1 MRTSSKP
8 SRPPHTHFP
17 TRSARLQSQIARQED
32 IERRLSQAPLGLS
45 ITYLAHAFGVNRS
58 TIYRDFDQL
67 EERGTGL
74 LQEGHR
80 WKLDHR
86 RTLYATHFSPYEL
99 VSLYLAARLLTR
111 YSDEQNPHVIAA
123 LSKLGDALQ
132 RHSALVSRHIA
143 ASAHALAER
152 PANPEQAKVFEAVTQ
167 SWLQARKIRLMYQ
180 SLTEDHPV
188 ERLFSP
194 YVIEPS
200 GLGYSIYIIGFDDL
214 RQGLRTLKLDR
225 ISSATVTDELF
236 DLPADFD
243 PTRLLASAWGIIWN
257 QEGQVEVRLRFNAR
271 ASRRLRESVWHPSQR
286 LEDLPDGSCL
296 FTVYIGS
303 LTEIRPWIRQ
313 WGADVEA
320 LSPPSLRDELA
331 AEAQALVALYPTTNG
346 E

>member
-1 MRTSSKP
+1 MQESLASTRRSQ
-8 SRPPHTHFP
+8 THIP
-17 TRSARLQSQIARQED
+17 TRAARFKRRFARLDD
-32 IERRLSQAPLGLS
+32 IERRLIQTPSGLS
-45 ITYLAHAFGVNRS
+45 TTALARAYGVDRS
-58 TIYRDFDQL
+58 TIYRDMGAL

-74 LQEGHR
+74 IQEGHR

-86 RTLYATHFSPYEL
+86 RILYATHFTAYEL
-99 VSLYLAARLLTR
+99 VSLYIAARLLTR

-123 LSKLGDALQ
+123 LNKLADALHD
-132 RHSALVSRHIA
+132 HSTLVSQHIA

-152 PANPEQAKVFEAVTQ
+152 PANPEQAKIFEAITQ